1 MKQSYKLL
9 LTVVLFLITA
19 GLFAQG
25 TTTSGF
31 NGKITDN
38 NGAPLTG
45 ATIVAVEGST
55 GAQYGTISDDQGL
68 YRLPNL
74 NPGGP
79 YTLTVTFVGFQ
90 TYTQPDIY
98 LNLGQTLK
106 LDIKL
111 SETATTLKDVEIL
124 GIQNDIFD
132 GNRTGTQT
140 NISNE
145 NLERMPTIGRNIS
158 DFTRL
163 TPQAKVTTSGG
174 LEVGGMNNRYNA
186 IFIDG
191 AVNNDVYGL
200 SESGT
205 NGGQTGISP
214 FSLDIIDQFTIS
226 VAPYDIKQGGFAGAG
241 INAVTRRGTNE
252 FTGSA
257 YYYFRNENIAGKTP
271 TDNEDLEREKLK
283 DFSSNTYGFRLG
295 GPIIK
300 DKLFFFANAEI
311 QQDETPQAFDYT
323 TYKGDLTTE
332 DLDGLTNFVKTNYGY
347 DPGSY
352 TGGVRT
358 LDGLKLFGRIDWN
371 ISEKHKLTVRHQY
384 TKAEQ
389 VTPGAPS
396 STNIVFSNAGIS
408 FPSTT
413 NSTAIELKSIFS
425 ATYSNDLI
433 IGLTFVRDDRDPM
446 ASNFPYVRI
455 KDGSGNI
462 YFGSEEFSTANYLGQ
477 DIITLTDNFEIYK
490 GKHTFTVG
498 THNELY
504 SMYNLFIRQNFG
516 SYQFDNLDVF
526 MNEGYAYQ
534 YDRTFSL
541 VDDVTGDGSAAAAD
555 FKALQIGIYGQ
566 WEYQWSDRFTTTAGL
581 RFDLPMF
588 LDQPPVNEDFNNN
601 LVTIIN
607 DSTSYPL
614 DHGTSEMPT
623 MNAVTG
629 EMPSTKIM
637 VSPRIGFNWDVTG
650 EKTTQIRGG
659 IGIFTSRIPFV
670 WPGGSYT
677 NNGVTTGGMRLLAA
691 DSVKFNPEWDEQPVL
706 TSQPSG
712 QVDLF
717 DKDFKFPQVLRASL
731 AVDQKLPWDLVGT
744 VEFVYTK
751 TLNNVLY
758 YNYRY
763 SQTGE
768 LTGTGDNRPIYSK
781 IDMNGAKYTDIIY
794 GTNTNKGYSYN
805 ITGSLRKDNF
815 YGFSGY
821 LAYTYGHTTS
831 VNDGVS
837 SQNSSQWRVGN
848 VRGKNDIDL
857 AISDFDM
864 GSRVVTFLSYKK
876 EYAKHFATTIGLYY
890 NGQSGPRYAYGYA
903 DGSSKY
909 LGEDNQSLEL
919 IYVPVDQNDI
929 YLVDLKDADG
939 NVTLSAEQQWIDLN
953 EFIENDEYLSGR
965 RGEYA
970 ERNHSRAPFMNII
983 DLHLAQDFYIDVNGK
998 RNTLQFTFDI
1008 FNLTNMLNSEWGRM
1022 YYVSGYYNV
1031 YPLVK
1036 FEGFQE
1042 DNTTPQFSYT
1052 KPKGD
1057 NIWSIDDSGL
1067 QSSRWQAQFGIRYI
1081 FN

>member
-1 MKQSYKLL
+1 MKQIYKL
-9 LTVVLFLITA
+9 FLVAVFGLMTA

-25 TTTSGF
+25 TTTAGL

-38 NGAPLTG
+38 TGAALTG
-45 ATIVAVEGST
+45 ATILAVETGT
-55 GAQYGTISDDQGL
+55 GAQYGTISDEQGF
-68 YRLPNL
+68 YRLPNM

-79 YTLTVTFVGFQ
+79 YTLTITFVGFK
-90 TYTQPDIY
+90 TYTQPELF

-111 SETATTLKDVEIL
+111 SESATTLKDVEIM

-140 NISNE
+140 NVSSE
-145 NLERMPTIGRNIS
+145 SLERMPSLGRNIT

-163 TPQAKVTTSGG
+163 TPQAKVTTNGG

-200 SESGT
+200 AESGT

-214 FSLDIIDQFTIS
+214 FSMDIIDQFTIS
-226 VAPYDIKQGGFAGAG
+226 VAPYDVKQGGFAGAG

-252 FTGSA
+252 FSGSA
-257 YYYFRNENIAGKTP
+257 YYFMRNEGIAGKTP
-271 TDNEDLEREKLK
+271 TDNEDLERQKLAN
-283 DFSSNTYGFRLG
+283 FSSNTYGFRLG

-300 DKLFFFANAEI
+300 DKLFFFMNAEI
-311 QQDETPQAFDYT
+311 QQDETPQPFDFT
-323 TYKGDLTTE
+323 TYGGDVTTE
-332 DLDGLTNFVKTNYGY
+332 ELDGLANFVKNTYGY

-371 ISEKHKLTVRHQY
+371 ISQKHKLTLRHQY

-396 STNIVFSNAGIS
+396 STNLIFSNAGIS

-413 NSTAIELKSIFS
+413 NSTALELKSIFS
-425 ATYSNDLI
+425 NKYSNDLI

-446 ASNFPYVRI
+446 SANFPYVRI
-455 KDGSGNI
+455 KDGTRNI

-477 DIITLTDNFEIYK
+477 DIITLTDNFDIYK
-490 GKHTFTVG
+490 GKHTFTIG
-498 THNELY
+498 THNEFY
-504 SMYNLFIRQNFG
+504 SMYNLFVRQNFG
-516 SYQFDNLDVF
+516 SYQFDNLAAF
-526 MNEGYAYQ
+526 MNGAPAYQ
-534 YDRTFSL
+534 FDRTFSA

-555 FKALQIGIYGQ
+555 FNAMQIGVYGQ
-566 WEYQWSDRFTTTAGL
+566 WEYKWMDNLTTTLGL
-581 RFDLPMF
+581 RVDVPMF
-588 LDQPPVNEDFNNN
+588 LDESPVNDDFNENM
-601 LVTIIN
+601 I
-607 DSTSYPL
+607 PL
-614 DHGTSEMPT
+614 IEAAGHDLMGAETGKMPDPKL
-623 MNAVTG
+623 MF
-629 EMPSTKIM
+629 
-637 VSPRIGFNWDVTG
+637 SPRFGFNWDVTG
-650 EKTTQIRGG
+650 EKKTQIRGG
-659 IGIFTSRIPFV
+659 VGIFTSRIPFV

-677 NNGVTTGGMRLLAA
+677 NNGVTTGGMRLTLDTANI
-691 DSVKFNPEWDEQPVL
+691 DDRLYFNPDWENQPSVEP
-706 TSQPSG
+706 TSPSG

-717 DKDFKFPQVLRASL
+717 ASDFKFPQMFRGSL
-731 AVDQKLPWDLVGT
+731 AIDQKLPWGLIGT
-744 VEFVYTK
+744 AEFTYSK

-763 SQTGE
+763 IQSGN
-768 LTGTGDNRPIYSK
+768 LTGTGDDRPVYSK
-781 IDMNGAKYTDIIY
+781 VDLAGAKYTDFIF

-805 ITGSLRKDNF
+805 ITGQLKKDNF
-815 YGFSGY
+815 YGLSAFI
-821 LAYTYGHTTS
+821 AYTYGHTMS
-831 VNDGVS
+831 MNDGVS
-837 SQNSSQWRVGN
+837 SQNSSQWRVAN

-857 AISDFDM
+857 AISDFDL
-864 GSRVVTFLSYKK
+864 GSRVVTFLSYKV
-876 EYAKHFATTIGLYY
+876 EYAKFLATTIGVYY

-903 DGSSKY
+903 DGSTKF

-919 IYVPVDQNDI
+919 MYVPENENDI
-929 YLVDLKDADG
+929 FLIDKTDADG
-939 NVTLSAEQQWIDLN
+939 NVLTAAQQWEDMN
-953 EFIENDEYLSGR
+953 NFIENDEYLSGR

-983 DLHLAQDFYIDVNGK
+983 DLHLAQDIYFETKGGK

-1008 FNLTNMLNSEWGRM
+1008 FNFTNMLNKDWGRM
-1022 YYVSGYYNV
+1022 YFVSGYYNV

-1042 DNTTPQFSYT
+1042 DGTTPQFSFT

>member
-1 MKQSYKLL
+1 MMAALL
-9 LTVVLFLITA
+9 LMSAAVFS
-19 GLFAQG
+19 QG
-25 TTTSGF
+25 TTTAGL
-31 NGKITDN
+31 NGKVTDN
-38 NGAPLTG
+38 GGSALTG
-45 ATIVAVEGST
+45 ATVQAVEIST
-55 GAQYGTISDDQGL
+55 GAQYGTITDDQGF

-79 YTLTVTFVGFQ
+79 YKFTVTFVGFK
-90 TYTQPDIY
+90 TFERTDVF
-98 LNLGQTLK
+98 LTLGQTMK
-106 LDIKL
+106 LDVQL
-111 SETATTLKDVEIL
+111 GETATELSTIEIVAQ
-124 GIQNDIFD
+124 QNDIFD
-132 GNRTGTQT
+132 GNRTGAQS
-140 NISNE
+140 NINAE
-145 NLERMPTIGRNIS
+145 NIQRMPTLGRNIT

-163 TPQAKVTTSGG
+163 TPQAKVTTNGG

-214 FSLDIIDQFTIS
+214 FSMDIIDQFTIS
-226 VAPYDIKQGGFAGAG
+226 IAPYDIKQGGFAGAG

-252 FTGSA
+252 FSGSA
-257 YYYFRNENIAGKTP
+257 YYYFRNESIAGKTP
-271 TDNEDLEREKLK
+271 TDNPELEREKLK

-295 GPIIK
+295 GPILK

-311 QQDETPQAFDYT
+311 QQDETPQPFDFT

-332 DLDGLTNFVKTNYGY
+332 DLDGLTDFVKAKYGY

-358 LDGLKLFGRIDWN
+358 LDGLKLFARIDWN
-371 ISEKHKLTVRHQY
+371 ISEKHKLSIRHQY

-396 STNIVFSNAGIS
+396 TTNIVFSNAGID

-413 NSTAIELKSIFS
+413 NSTALELKSLFS
-425 ATYSNDLI
+425 NKFSNDLI

-446 ASNFPYVRI
+446 SANFPYVRI

-462 YFGSEEFSTANYLGQ
+462 YFGSEEFSTANYLSQ

-498 THNELY
+498 THNEFY

-526 MNEGYAYQ
+526 LNEGYAYQ

-541 VDDVTGDGSAAAAD
+541 ADDVTGDGSAAAAD
-555 FKALQIGIYGQ
+555 FNALQIGLYGQ
-566 WEYQWSDRFTTTAGL
+566 WEYQWSNRFNTTVGL
-581 RFDLPMF
+581 RFDIPMF
-588 LDQPPVNEDFNNN
+588 LDQPPVNDNFND
-601 LVTIIN
+601 LLIPIIN
-607 DSTSYPL
+607 DSTDYPL
-614 DHGTSEMPT
+614 NYGTEEMPE

-629 EMPSTKIM
+629 EMPSNKLM
-637 VSPRIGFNWDVTG
+637 WSPRIGFNWDVMG
-650 EKTTQIRGG
+650 DKKTQVRGG
-659 IGIFTSRIPFV
+659 VGIFTSRIPFV

-691 DSVKFNPEWDEQPVL
+691 DSVKFNPDWEGQPTV
-706 TSQPSG
+706 TAQPSG

-731 AVDQKLPWDLVGT
+731 AVDQKLPWGIIGT
-744 VEFVYTK
+744 AEFVYTK
-751 TLNNVLY
+751 TLHNVMY

-763 SQTGE
+763 YQSGE
-768 LTGTGDNRPIYSK
+768 LTGTGDNRPIYSR
-781 IDMNGAKYTDIIY
+781 IDMQGAKYTDIIY
-794 GTNTNKGYSYN
+794 GTNTDEGYSYN
-805 ITGSLRKDNF
+805 FTVQLQKNDYHGFTGTA
-815 YGFSGY
+815 
-821 LAYTYGHTTS
+821 AYTYGHTMS
-831 VNDGVS
+831 MNDGVS
-837 SQNSSQWRVGN
+837 SQNSSQWRVPN

-857 AISDFDM
+857 ATSDFDL
-864 GSRVVTFLSYKK
+864 GSRVLAFLSYKI
-876 EYAKHFATTIGLYY
+876 EYAKHMATTIGLYY
-890 NGQSGPRYAYGYA
+890 NGQSGPRYSYGYA

-909 LGEDNQSLEL
+909 LGEDNQALEL
-919 IYVPVDQNDI
+919 MYIPVDQNDI
-929 YLVDLKDADG
+929 HLIDLVDADG
-939 NVTLSAEQQWIDLN
+939 NVTLSAEQQWADLDD
-953 EFIENDEYLSGR
+953 FIENDEYLSTR
-965 RGEYA
+965 RGDYA
-970 ERNHSRAPFMNII
+970 ERNSSRAPFSNIL

-998 RNTLQFTFDI
+998 RNTLQVTFDV
-1008 FNLTNMLNSEWGRM
+1008 FNFTNMLNKEWGRI
-1022 YYVSGYYNV
+1022 YYVSGYYGN

-1036 FEGFQE
+1036 FEGFEE
-1042 DNTTPQFSYT
+1042 DGTTPKFSYT

-1057 NIWSIDDSGL
+1057 LWGIDDAGL
-1067 QSSRWQAQFGIRYI
+1067 VSSRWQAQIGIRYI

>member
-1 MKQSYKLL
+1 
-9 LTVVLFLITA
+9 V
-19 GLFAQG
+19 
-25 TTTSGF
+25 TS
-31 NGKITDN
+31 N
-38 NGAPLTG
+38 
-45 ATIVAVEGST
+45 
-55 GAQYGTISDDQGL
+55 
-68 YRLPNL
+68 
-74 NPGGP
+74 
-79 YTLTVTFVGFQ
+79 
-90 TYTQPDIY
+90 
-98 LNLGQTLK
+98 
-106 LDIKL
+106 
-111 SETATTLKDVEIL
+111 
-124 GIQNDIFD
+124 
-132 GNRTGTQT
+132 
-140 NISNE
+140 
-145 NLERMPTIGRNIS
+145 
-158 DFTRL
+158 
-163 TPQAKVTTSGG
+163 GG

-200 SESGT
+200 AESGT

-214 FSLDIIDQFTIS
+214 FSMDIIDQFTIS
-226 VAPYDIKQGGFAGAG
+226 IAPYDIKQGGFAGAG

-257 YYYFRNENIAGKTP
+257 YYFFRNEGIAGKTP
-271 TDNEDLEREKLK
+271 TDNPDLERKQLA
-283 DFSSNTYGFRLG
+283 DFTSNTYGFRLG

-311 QQDETPQAFDYT
+311 QQDETPQPFDFT
-323 TYKGDLTTE
+323 TYKGDLTTQE
-332 DLDGLTNFVKTNYGY
+332 LDDLTNFVKNEYGY
-347 DPGSY
+347 DAGSY

-358 LDGLKLFGRIDWN
+358 LDGIKLFARLDWN
-371 ISEKHKLTVRHQY
+371 ISQKHKLSLRHQY

-389 VTPGAPS
+389 VSPGTPS
-396 STNIVFSNAGIS
+396 STSIVFSNAGIS

-413 NSTAIELKSIFS
+413 NSTALELKSIFS
-425 ATYSNDLI
+425 NKYANDLI
-433 IGLTFVRDDRDPM
+433 LGLTFVRDDRDPM
-446 ASNFPYVRI
+446 SSNFPYVRI

-462 YFGSEEFSTANYLGQ
+462 YFGSEEFSTANYLSQ
-477 DIITLTDNFEIYK
+477 NIITLTDNFEIYS

-498 THNELY
+498 THNEFY
-504 SMYNLFIRQNFG
+504 QMYNLFIRQNFG
-516 SYQFDNLDVF
+516 SYQFDSYNTF
-526 MNEGYAYQ
+526 MSGGYAYQ

-541 VDDVTGDGSAAAAD
+541 ADDVTGDGSKAAAD
-555 FKALQIGIYGQ
+555 FNAMQLGLYGQ
-566 WEYQWSDRFTTTAGL
+566 WEYQWSDRFNTTVGL

-588 LDQPPVNEDFNNN
+588 LDQPPVNTEFNEN
-601 LVTIIN
+601 LITIIN
-607 DSTSYPL
+607 DSSTYML
-614 DHGTSEMPT
+614 NHGTEEMPE

-650 EKTTQIRGG
+650 DKTTQVRGG
-659 IGIFTSRIPFV
+659 VGIFTSRIPFV

-691 DSVKFNPEWDEQPVL
+691 DSVQFNPNWDEQP
-706 TSQPSG
+706 TIEAAPSG
-712 QVDLF
+712 QVDVF

-731 AVDQKLPWDLVGT
+731 ALDQKLPWGIIGT
-744 VEFVYTK
+744 AEFVYTK

-763 SQTGE
+763 YQSGE

-805 ITGSLRKDNF
+805 ITMALQKNEF
-815 YGFSGY
+815 YGFSGN

-831 VNDGVS
+831 MNDGVS
-837 SQNSSQWRVGN
+837 SQNSSQWRVPN
-848 VRGKNDIDL
+848 VRGKNDLDL
-857 AISDFDM
+857 ATSDFDL
-864 GSRVVTFLSYKK
+864 GSRVIAFLSYKID
-876 EYAKHFATTIGLYY
+876 YVKHMATTIGVYY
-890 NGQSGPRYAYGYA
+890 NGQSGQRYSYGYA

-919 IYVPVDQNDI
+919 MYVPIDASDI

-939 NVTLSAEQQWIDLN
+939 NITITKEQQWDDLN
-953 EFIENDEYLSGR
+953 TFIEGDEYLSGR

-970 ERNHSRAPFMNII
+970 ERNSSRAPFQNVI
-983 DLHLAQDFYIDVNGK
+983 DLHLAQDFYIETGSGK
-998 RNTLQFTFDI
+998 RNTLQVTFDV
-1008 FNLTNMLNSEWGRM
+1008 FNFTNMLNKEWGRI
-1022 YYVSGYYNV
+1022 YYVSGYYNN

-1042 DNTTPQFSYT
+1042 DGTTPQYSFT
-1052 KPKGD
+1052 KPKGE

-1067 QSSRWQAQFGIRYI
+1067 TSSRWQAQIGIRYI

>member
-1 MKQSYKLL
+1 MKKIYKLCMMAAFSL
-9 LTVVLFLITA
+9 LTA

-25 TTTSGF
+25 TTTAGL

-38 NGAPLTG
+38 SGAPLTG
-45 ATIVAVEGST
+45 ANILAVETST
-55 GAQYGTISDDQGL
+55 GAQYGTISDDKGFF
-68 YRLPNL
+68 RLPNM

-79 YTLTVTFVGFQ
+79 YTFTITFVGFQ
-90 TYTQPDIY
+90 SYMQTDVF

-106 LDIKL
+106 IDVKL
-111 SETATTLKDVEIL
+111 NEATTTLKDVEIL
-124 GIQNDIFD
+124 GVQNDIFD

-145 NLERMPTIGRNIS
+145 SMTRMPTLGRNIT

-163 TPQAKVTTSGG
+163 TPQAKVTSNGG

-200 SESGT
+200 AESGT

-214 FSLDIIDQFTIS
+214 FSMDIIDQFTIS

-252 FTGSA
+252 FSGSA
-257 YYYFRNENIAGKTP
+257 YYYMRNENLAGKTP
-271 TDNEDLEREKLK
+271 TDNEELEREKLA

-311 QQDETPQAFDYT
+311 QQDETPQPFDFT
-323 TYKGDLTTE
+323 TYGGDVTTE
-332 DLDGLTNFVKTNYGY
+332 ELDGLTNFVKNTYGY

-352 TGGVRT
+352 TGGIRT

-371 ISEKHKLTVRHQY
+371 ISQKHKLTLRHQY

-396 STNIVFSNAGIS
+396 STNIVFSNAGIA

-413 NSTAIELKSIFS
+413 NSTALELKSIFS
-425 ATYSNDLI
+425 NKYSNDLI

-446 ASNFPYVRI
+446 EANFPYVRI
-455 KDGSGNI
+455 KDGTRNI
-462 YFGSEEFSTANYLGQ
+462 YFGSEEFSTANYLSQ

-498 THNELY
+498 IHNEFY
-504 SMYNLFIRQNFG
+504 KMYNLFVRQNFG
-516 SYQFDNLDVF
+516 SYQFDNLDAF
-526 MNEGYAYQ
+526 LSGAPAYQ
-534 YDRTFSL
+534 FDRTFSA
-541 VDDVTGDGSAAAAD
+541 VDDITGDGSAAAAD
-555 FKALQIGIYGQ
+555 FNAMQIGAYGQ
-566 WEYQWSDRFTTTAGL
+566 WDYEWTDRFNTTLGVRL
-581 RFDLPMF
+581 DMPVF
-588 LDQPPVNEDFNNN
+588 LEQPPVNEDFNENM
-601 LVTIIN
+601 I
-607 DSTSYPL
+607 PL
-614 DHGTSEMPT
+614 IEAAGYDMMGAES
-623 MNAVTG
+623 G
-629 EMPSTKIM
+629 KMPSPKLM
-637 VSPRIGFNWDVTG
+637 VSPRFGFNWDVTG
-650 EKTTQIRGG
+650 EKKTQVRGG

-677 NNGVTTGGMRLLAA
+677 NNGITTGGMRLTLDTANI
-691 DSVKFNPEWDEQPVL
+691 DDRLYFNPDWENQPSVPP
-706 TSQPSG
+706 TAPSG

-717 DKDFKFPQVLRASL
+717 AKDFKFPQVLRGSL
-731 AVDQKLPWDLVGT
+731 AIDQKLPWGIVGT
-744 VEFVYTK
+744 AEFTYTK

-763 SQTGE
+763 IQSGN
-768 LTGTGDNRPIYSK
+768 LTGTGDDRPLYTR
-781 IDMNGAKYTDIIY
+781 IDLEGAKYTDFIF

-805 ITGSLRKDNF
+805 FTVQAKKDNF
-815 YGFSGY
+815 YGFSAF
-821 LAYTYGHTTS
+821 LAYTYGRTMS
-831 VNDGVS
+831 MNDGVS
-837 SQNSSQWRVGN
+837 SQNSSQWRVPN

-857 AISDFDM
+857 AISDFDL
-864 GSRVVTFLSYKK
+864 GSRVVMFLSYKV
-876 EYAKHFATTIGLYY
+876 EYAKFLATTIGIYY

-903 DGSSKY
+903 DGSTKF

-919 IYVPVDQNDI
+919 MYVPVDENDI
-929 YLVDLKDADG
+929 YLIDKTVNDEVL
-939 NVTLSAEQQWIDLN
+939 TAEQQWIDLN
-953 EFIENDEYLSGR
+953 EFIENDEYLSTR

-970 ERNHSRAPFMNII
+970 ERNSSRAPFQNIM
-983 DLHLAQDFYIDVNGK
+983 DLHFAQDFYIETKDGK

-1008 FNLTNMLNSEWGRM
+1008 FNFTNMLNKDWGRM
-1022 YYVSGYYNV
+1022 YYVSGYYNN

-1042 DNTTPQFSYT
+1042 DGTTPQFSFT

-1057 NIWSIDDSGL
+1057 IWSIDDAGL
-1067 QSSRWQAQFGIRYI
+1067 VSSRWQAQIGLRYI